1 MTTPSRRLEAVIH
14 GRVQGIGF
22 RHFAWRRA
30 QQCGV
35 LGQVRNLPDGSVE
48 VIAEGEEPA
57 LLEYLGQLRLGPS
70 SARVDG
76 IDETWTEPTLD
87 FSSFEIVG

>member
-1 MTTPSRRLEAVIH
+1 MTTPTRRLEAVIH
-14 GRVQGIGF
+14 GRVQGVGF

-30 QQCGV
+30 LQCGL

-48 VIAEGEEPA
+48 VIAEGEEPH
-57 LLEYLGQLRLGPS
+57 LLEFLGQLRLGPG
-70 SARVDG
+70 SARVDR
-76 IDETWTEPTLD
+76 IDEGWAEPTLD